1 MSALRMSVQSSTF
14 KVQSRK
20 RVETLNPEHSTLNRV
35 SYVIESSTIVPQN
48 FALARLAD
56 AIKLQ
61 KCLDGM
67 RIGGVVVRPIGGNDR
82 VLITDGFDRVLR
94 DRLIRID
101 RDITVTAKIF
111 AGRHF

>member
-1 MSALRMSVQSSTF
+1 MSVLRMSVQSSTF

-82 VLITDGFDRVLR
+82 VLITHGLNGVPQ
-94 DRLIRID
+94 DRLIRING
-101 RDITVTAKIF
+101 DIAVTSKIF
-111 AGRHF
+111 AGGHF